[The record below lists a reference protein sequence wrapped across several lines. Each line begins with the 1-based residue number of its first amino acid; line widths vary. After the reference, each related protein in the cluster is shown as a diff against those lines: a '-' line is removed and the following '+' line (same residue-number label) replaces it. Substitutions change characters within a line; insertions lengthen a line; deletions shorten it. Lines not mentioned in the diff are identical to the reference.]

1 MRDLRLL
8 PKAHLH
14 THLESTVRGATIRE
28 LGGEPPVQDRPFTGF
43 REFADQRAAVRAL
56 LREPGHFRRIAEE
69 FCQDE
74 AAQGVRYAEV
84 TFTAAAHGERL
95 GDLAMPLEAVLEG
108 LAAGAERYGIR
119 TGVIL
124 DHSRRRPAERLW
136 RSLELA
142 TRYPEVVAIGLA
154 GDESYP
160 AAPFAEVLG
169 AAREAGVRLV
179 HHAGETAGPESV
191 REALA
196 TGHAERIGHGIRVLE
211 DPELVAELRRARVP
225 LEVCPFSNVLLGL
238 VPSPA
243 EHPLPRLVGAGLVV
257 TLNTDGETSLAA
269 EYQRAREV
277 FGFGDAELAGLARAS
292 VEAAFAPEE
301 VKERIGAEI
310 DRWLS
315 G

>member
-56 LREPGHFRRIAEE
+56 LREPGHFRRVAEE
-69 FCQDE
+69 FCEDE

-119 TGVIL
+119 TRVIL

-160 AAPFAEVLG
+160 AAPFAEVLA

-179 HHAGETAGPESV
+179 HHAGETAGPASV

-211 DPELVAELRRARVP
+211 DPELVAELRRERVP
-225 LEVCPFSNVLLGL
+225 LEVCPSSNVLLGL

-243 EHPLPRLVGAGLVV
+243 EHPLPRLVEAGLMV

-269 EYQRAREV
+269 EYQRARDL
-277 FGFGDAELAGLARAS
+277 FGLDDAELARLARAS
-292 VEAAFAPEE
+292 VEAGFAPDE

-310 DRWLS
+310 DRWLN